1 MIRGAER
8 AASDLS
14 FTMLVVETE
23 ESGDAERT
31 ALDRLIPVV
40 DGVIL
45 SSSPM
50 SDSAIRSIAVK
61 AAGWLGRRYP
71 SYPSDVVDRRLG
83 LARMTIGEAGSHSS
97 GRPSA
102 LADRPRPE
110 CPFMISPCRH
120 RSRKGL
126 VIIGRLESQEPHRK
140 DFETVASERRNRRHG
155 R

>member
-61 AAGWLGRRYP
+61 AAG
-71 SYPSDVVDRRLG
+71 
-83 LARMTIGEAGSHSS
+83 
-97 GRPSA
+97 
-102 LADRPRPE
+102 
-110 CPFMISPCRH
+110 
-120 RSRKGL
+120 
-126 VIIGRLESQEPHRK
+126 
-140 DFETVASERRNRRHG
+140 
-155 R
+155 